1 MKYRNFQQNQDFTEM
16 DKSEV
21 IKKLKKYK
29 ELISNQ
35 IAVEELI
42 LFGSYANGTNREDSD
57 IDVAIIVDKLEGDYF
72 STRPILWKIRR
83 EIDDR
88 IEPLLIE
95 KQYDESGFLQEI
107 QKTGIVI

>member
-1 MKYRNFQQNQDFTEM
+1 M

-29 ELISNQ
+29 ELISDH
-35 IAVEELI
+35 VVLEELI

-88 IEPLLIE
+88 IEPLVLE
-95 KQYDESGFLQEI
+95 RQHDESGFLQEI
-107 QKTGIVI
+107 HKTGIII

>member
-1 MKYRNFQQNQDFTEM
+1 M

-42 LFGSYANGTNREDSD
+42 LFGSYANGTNREDSM
-57 IDVAIIVDKLEGDYF
+57 
-72 STRPILWKIRR
+72 TRAASCRR
-83 EIDDR
+83 SLPGVR
-88 IEPLLIE
+88 TV
-95 KQYDESGFLQEI
+95 K
-107 QKTGIVI
+107 

>member
-1 MKYRNFQQNQDFTEM
+1 M

-88 IEPLLIE
+88 IEPLLFE
-95 KQYDESGFLQEI
+95 RQHDESGFLQEI

>member
-1 MKYRNFQQNQDFTEM
+1 MN
-16 DKSEV
+16 KSEV

-83 EIDDR
+83 EIAVR
-88 IEPLLIE
+88 NVKL
-95 KQYDESGFLQEI
+95 
-107 QKTGIVI
+107 

>member
-1 MKYRNFQQNQDFTEM
+1 M

-88 IEPLLIE
+88 IAPLLIE
-95 KQYDESGFLQEI
+95 KQHDESGFLQEI